1 MLLLFFEID
10 FDSRKEGGSWNDC
23 LMSIDGTDFRILQK
37 GAMARGNKFASHK
50 YGGKSALRYE
60 LGLDILEGNLVW
72 IEGPY
77 AAGKYP
83 DVTIFQNCLK
93 NNCQVLLRLLWHCWV
108 PSTIKQVIMYN
119 INICLEIEY
128 Y

>member
-1 MLLLFFEID
+1 MLSLFFEID

-37 GAMARGNKFASHK
+37 GAMARGIKFASHK

-83 DVTIFQNCLK
+83 DITIFRNCLNFFWIPMSAWWQTK
-93 NNCQVLLRLLWHCWV
+93 GMLGRRQ
-108 PSTIKQVIMYN
+108 SS
-119 INICLEIEY
+119 
-128 Y
+128 